1 VFDGDEELGEVTE
14 DFDTAVRSILGQLL
28 EARDDQ
34 NDADKRLQAYRA
46 ANTPPEVPN
55 EFEDLDAFL
64 GYHHRRQS
72 YENGLKQHEKA
83 LNKAK
88 KEYGDAADQLLLF
101 LPDGVPYVMPM
112 MASGARCLVQSTLS
126 CASGVKSSSRVP
138 APPPVSCGEP
148 ERGRW
153 PCGGRVYLGDS
164 RPLRA
169 PQEPFPGFRGSP
181 LLQTQIRRR
190 QDPPFFRRKATSGN

>member
-1 VFDGDEELGEVTE
+1 MFDGDEELGEVTE

-46 ANTPPEVPN
+46 ANTPPQVPN
-55 EFEDLDAFL
+55 EFEDVDAFL

-101 LPDGVPYVMPM
+101 LPDGVPLRYAYDGERSALFGTEHVIVRKRGAIVIESTNTT
-112 MASGARCLVQSTLS
+112 AS
-126 CASGVKSSSRVP
+126 
-138 APPPVSCGEP
+138 
-148 ERGRW
+148 
-153 PCGGRVYLGDS
+153 
-164 RPLRA
+164 
-169 PQEPFPGFRGSP
+169 
-181 LLQTQIRRR
+181 
-190 QDPPFFRRKATSGN
+190 